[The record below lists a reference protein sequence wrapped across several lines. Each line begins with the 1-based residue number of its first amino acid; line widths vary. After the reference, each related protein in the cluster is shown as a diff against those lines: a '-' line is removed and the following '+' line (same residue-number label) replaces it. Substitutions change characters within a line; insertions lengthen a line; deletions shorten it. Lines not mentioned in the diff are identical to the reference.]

1 MGMRVIPRNIRMARK
16 LKYTGPYRAVR
27 DLRCSTDEQGQ
38 GDYTT
43 LDVQDADTKRYVEE
57 KGYVDCGSVRS
68 TVTGTTLKR
77 PDWQKV
83 YAMAQAGEI
92 DVVVTTYR
100 SRLGRGDACNAAE
113 LLLKDC
119 GVRVEHVYQVFSD
132 DSKGRTEKAVDGLVD
147 GLYVEKVR
155 ETTTTMNGMF
165 RDGFVVGHLSF
176 GYAKRYNTP
185 TGTWD
190 GEGKKPLQHAL
201 THPTNS
207 LIVLHAFERLRD
219 TREIARVNEYLNR
232 VTDEQWS
239 TTKTKALLR
248 DESYCG
254 VYSFGK
260 RRKEDGL
267 PVIVARSLFEDVQK
281 ILDGIEVKYTMDRTS
296 VCQDYTY
303 YLHQRVYCPFCECQ
317 YTNAA
322 AKGGAVRY
330 YVCNCDNKQRKICPI
345 KRMNCNALHDSV
357 LREIRRAA
365 DHHTVMLRVIAE
377 SGGWGKA
384 DDSLRSERNDLSL
397 KKQSLEMRIKNYV
410 KRIGE
415 GKDSPAIT
423 AALDQCEAELGAVE
437 QLFDGAEAAMNL
449 TTIKRPTAAEIQAVW
464 AEFLELWE
472 EGTEAERKTL
482 MARFVRRVEV
492 TGKNKASLQIVGT
505 IAGTPDVKFALQ
517 AKVGAVSAT
526 TTTFNPS
533 SHDVPLFI
541 PHGGK
546 CRKKV
551 PRPEQL

>member
-1 MGMRVIPRNIRMARK
+1 MPRK
-16 LKYTGPYRAVR
+16 LKYQGPDRAIR

-68 TVTGTTLKR
+68 TKTGTTLNR
-77 PDWQKV
+77 PDWKQI
-83 YAMAQAGEI
+83 YPMAQAGEI

-100 SRLGRGDACNAAE
+100 SRLGRGDAGSAAE

-119 GVRVEHVYQVFSD
+119 GVRVEHVFQFFSD
-132 DSKGRTEKAVDGLVD
+132 DSKGRTEKSVDGLID

-155 ETTTTMNGMF
+155 ESTTTTMNGMF

-176 GYAKRYNTP
+176 GYTKRFNTP

-190 GEGKKPLQHAL
+190 GEGKKPHQHAL
-201 THPTNS
+201 IHAINS

-254 VYSFGK
+254 VYTFGE
-260 RRKEDGL
+260 RRREDGL
-267 PVIVARSLFEDVQK
+267 PVIVERSLFEEVQK
-281 ILDGIEVKYTMDRTS
+281 ILDGIEMRYTMDRTS
-296 VCQDYTY
+296 ACQDYTY

-345 KRMNCNALHDSV
+345 KRMNSNALHDAV
-357 LREIRRAA
+357 LGEIRRAA
-365 DHHTVMLRVIAE
+365 DHHTVMHRIIAE

-384 DDSLRSERNDLSL
+384 DESLRAERNDLSL

-423 AALDQCEAELGAVE
+423 AALDQCEAELGSVE
-437 QLFDGAEAAMNL
+437 QLLAAADMTMDL
-449 TTIKRPTAAEIQAVW
+449 ATIKRPTAAEIQAVW
-464 AEFLELWE
+464 AEFLELWKE
-472 EGTEAERKTL
+472 ATEAERKTL

-505 IAGTPDVKFALQ
+505 IARTPDVKFALR
-517 AKVGAVSAT
+517 AKMGAGAGLEPAT
-526 TTTFNPS
+526 FG
-533 SHDVPLFI
+533 L
-541 PHGGK
+541 
-546 CRKKV
+546 
-551 PRPEQL
+551 